1 MSPVVLQKL
10 MGHSDVSITLNTYTS
25 VFNRFKEEE
34 INKVDNYY
42 EKNNLSHEKENNLVN
57 DMER

>member
-34 INKVDNYY
+34 INKEDKYY
-42 EKNNLSHEKENNLVN
+42 EKNNKKKKKENNLVN
-57 DMER
+57 DIER

>member
-34 INKVDNYY
+34 INKVDKYY

>member
-1 MSPVVLQKL
+1 

-34 INKVDNYY
+34 INKVDKYY